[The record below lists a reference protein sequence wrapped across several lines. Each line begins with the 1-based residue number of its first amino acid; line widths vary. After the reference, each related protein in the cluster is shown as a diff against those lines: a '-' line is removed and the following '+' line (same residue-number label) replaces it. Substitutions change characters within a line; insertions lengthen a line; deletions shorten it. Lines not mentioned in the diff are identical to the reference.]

1 MARLASA
8 EARLPSRLKHRG
20 GGMEIFR
27 KLGYRN
33 PGTFEKINMV
43 FVFETGMPH
52 PRSAQGLLTTVKT
65 GSFAAARA
73 LNRATSA
80 VSYEPRDRA
89 TKGEGAR
96 RRTQL

>member
-1 MARLASA
+1 
-8 EARLPSRLKHRG
+8 
-20 GGMEIFR
+20 
-27 KLGYRN
+27 
-33 PGTFEKINMV
+33 
-43 FVFETGMPH
+43 
-52 PRSAQGLLTTVKT
+52 LTTVKT

-73 LNRATSA
+73 LNRATSV